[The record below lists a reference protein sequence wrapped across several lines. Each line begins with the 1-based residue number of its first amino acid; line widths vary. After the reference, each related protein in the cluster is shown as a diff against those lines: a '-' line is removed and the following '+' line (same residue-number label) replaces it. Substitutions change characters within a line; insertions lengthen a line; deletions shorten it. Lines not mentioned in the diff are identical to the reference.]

1 MPGRDPQWQSCQARL
16 ASKQALGM
24 SKITELG
31 KGLFHVGHALPTHG
45 GLGTIPKAFVH
56 RAQHMEAGSW
66 KLGDGLAS
74 PAPG

>member
-1 MPGRDPQWQSCQARL
+1 
-16 ASKQALGM
+16 M

>member
-1 MPGRDPQWQSCQARL
+1 MLGPDPQWQSCQARL

-31 KGLFHVGHALPTHG
+31 KGLFHVGHAPPTHG

-56 RAQHMEAGSW
+56 RVQHMEAGSW
-66 KLGDGLAS
+66 KLRDRQAS
-74 PAPG
+74 PASG